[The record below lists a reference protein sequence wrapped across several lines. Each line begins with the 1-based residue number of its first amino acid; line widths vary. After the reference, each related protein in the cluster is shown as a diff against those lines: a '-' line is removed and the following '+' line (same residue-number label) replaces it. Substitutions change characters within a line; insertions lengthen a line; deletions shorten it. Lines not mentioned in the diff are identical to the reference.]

1 MNIFVAGFPDSFG
14 RKELGQLFDPHG
26 TVKSAKVIYD
36 RESGQ
41 SRCFGFVEMPE
52 EAEGHR
58 AIQELDAIMI
68 EDRKL
73 SVSEARPK
81 KELY

>member
-1 MNIFVAGFPDSFG
+1 MNIFVAGLPSNFG

-26 TVKSAKVIYD
+26 VVRSAKVIYD

-41 SRCFGFVEMPE
+41 SRCFGFVDMPE
-52 EAEGHR
+52 ETEGRR
-58 AIQELDAIMI
+58 AIKELDAIMI

-81 KELY
+81 KEIY